1 LDGAEMTK
9 WILFSGKHCKNC
21 EPMKRNLDTVGIK
34 YDEVST
40 DTDKGKMMS
49 GVMHV
54 RSLPTLV
61 ITLHGK
67 PVHSFVGYLPIEKLD
82 EIKKKFK

>member
-1 LDGAEMTK
+1 MTK

-49 GVMHV
+49 GIF
-54 RSLPTLV
+54 RITGLPTLA
-61 ITLHGK
+61 IALDGK
-67 PVHSFVGYLPIEKLD
+67 PVHTFPSGLLPVNKLD
-82 EIKKKFK
+82 EIRKKFK

>member
-1 LDGAEMTK
+1 MTK

-40 DTDKGKMMS
+40 DTDKGKMMAGIFRIT
-49 GVMHV
+49 GVP
-54 RSLPTLV
+54 SLA
-61 ITLHGK
+61 IAKDGR
-67 PVHSFVGYLPIEKLD
+67 PVHTFPSGLLPIAELEK
-82 EIKKKFK
+82 IKVKFK